1 MAFRPKI
8 SRRAVLAVAGA
19 GVAIGGGWVA
29 VGSARRNTVEGAV
42 LPWFKA
48 NTRSFDPARPDS
60 LWTPA
65 MAAQLAGA
73 RIVGLGEAT
82 HGSHEDI
89 MAKAALVK
97 GLVVSGQVTALYLEV
112 NAPGGRELDAF
123 IAGAAGDPVAR
134 LRTAKVFKVTK
145 SRPLADLLGWLR
157 DWNRTAALPVRIF
170 GIDCQATAQD
180 AASALE
186 AFKALDPAAAAP
198 LAARLAPIVS
208 AKAQA
213 LRFPVLIKSLTTAQL
228 KDAMKALEA
237 LSAALK
243 ARPGAADAQYAARTA
258 WQGLKAFELE
268 TADGKMT
275 GDLAEY
281 FSRRDRFMAENILKA
296 PVSGGGVFWG
306 HNMHVAGG
314 EPAGSNFLPTGG
326 ALRQALGDGY
336 RCVVFEY
343 GEARFNAVPALPLAP
358 SPSAADPN
366 KVIHWSGKGGRLAG
380 LLSKARTGS
389 HWVPVRDL
397 PDDKAGQDWRNLTYR
412 LAWPGYAA
420 VPSTALLLDA
430 DYPCGRMFDIIVYL
444 EQLTPSRPL

>member
-1 MAFRPKI
+1 MAFRPKL
-8 SRRAVLAVAGA
+8 SRRALLAVAGA
-19 GVAIGGGWVA
+19 GAAVGGGWVA
-29 VGSARRNTVEGAV
+29 VGSARRNAVEGAV

-48 NTRSFDPARPDS
+48 HSQAFDPARLDS
-60 LWTPA
+60 LWSPA

-73 RIVGLGEAT
+73 RIIGLGEAT

-89 MAKAALVK
+89 TAKAALLK
-97 GLVVSGQVTALYLEV
+97 GLVTSGQVTALYLES
-112 NAPGGRELDAF
+112 NAPGGRQLDAF
-123 IAGAAGDPVAR
+123 IAGEPGDPAER
-134 LRTAKVFKVTK
+134 LRSAKVFRVIK
-145 SRPLADLLGWLR
+145 SRPVADLLGWLR
-157 DWNRTAALPVRIF
+157 DWNRAAALPVRIF

-180 AASALE
+180 AAIALE
-186 AFKALDPAAAAP
+186 ALRAMDPAAAAP
-198 LAARLAPIVS
+198 LARRLAPIVS

-228 KDAMKALEA
+228 KEAMTALEA

-243 ARPGAADAQYAARTA
+243 ARPGTAEAQYAARTA

-268 TADGKMT
+268 TADGKIT

-281 FSRRDRFMAENILKA
+281 YSRRDRFMAENILKA

-306 HNMHVAGG
+306 HNMHVASGG
-314 EPAGSNFLPTGG
+314 PPGSSFLPTGG

-343 GEARFNAVPALPLAP
+343 GEARFNAVPTLPLGP
-358 SPSAADPN
+358 MPSAADPTR
-366 KVIHWSGKGGRLAG
+366 VIHWSGKGGRLAA
-380 LLSKARTGS
+380 LLSKARAGS
-389 HWVPVRDL
+389 HWVPVKDM
-397 PDDKAGQDWRNLTYR
+397 PDNKAGQDWRNLTYR

-420 VPSTALLLDA
+420 VPSTALVLDA

-444 EQLTPSRPL
+444 EQLTPSRPV

>member
-1 MAFRPKI
+1 MAMKLKI
-8 SRRAVLAVAGA
+8 SRRLLLGLA
-19 GVAIGGGWVA
+19 GGGAALAGGWA
-29 VGSARRNTVEGAV
+29 AIGSARRNAVEGAV

-48 NTRSFDPARPDS
+48 NTQAFDPARPDS

-145 SRPLADLLGWLR
+145 SRPLAELLGWLR

-186 AFKALDPAAAAP
+186 AIKALDPAAAAA
-198 LAARLAPIVS
+198 LAGRLAPIVS
-208 AKAQA
+208 AKA
-213 LRFPVLIKSLTTAQL
+213 LSMRFPVLIKSLTTTQL
-228 KDAMKALEA
+228 KDAMTALEA
-237 LSAALK
+237 LTAALK
-243 ARPGAADAQYAARTA
+243 ARPGTAEAQYAARTA

-268 TADGKMT
+268 TADGKLT

-314 EPAGSNFLPTGG
+314 APQGSNFLPTGG
-326 ALRQALGDGY
+326 ALRQALGNGY

-343 GEARFNAVPALPLAP
+343 GEARFNAVPTLPLAP

-380 LLSKARTGS
+380 LLSKARAGS
-389 HWVPVRDL
+389 HWVPVKDL

-420 VPSTALLLDA
+420 VPSTALVFDA